1 MFSFQSREVM
11 CKDKNYDDSLV
22 KEDSKALCIILYVDR
37 STEHNI
43 ILLSNYKGKLDGKN
57 QLKRT
62 IACFHRV

>member
-22 KEDSKALCIILYVDR
+22 KEDSKALCIILHVDR
-37 STEHNI
+37 STEQNI
-43 ILLSNYKGKLDGKN
+43 ILLSNYKGDLEENK